1 MTPNPNVEITGTVT
15 RFNLESDAEGAVLVA
30 YTEDENG
37 NVGRSWLRFGPAA
50 AHALKTR
57 AAGLR
62 DFPAEAGTPAPAA
75 RPFPRFTLEPG
86 WVDVD
91 VPGWQLTGDRGS
103 GDYLSDCH
111 ETFRPDDS
119 NADVEDAMK
128 WAEQLIGAPQEWT
141 HVRERGFDRWTA
153 GTRD

>member
-1 MTPNPNVEITGTVT
+1 PPHMKPNLNVEITGTVT

-37 NVGRSWLRFGPAA
+37 NVGRSWLRFRPAA

-62 DFPAEAGTPAPAA
+62 DFPAEEGVPGATA
-75 RPFPRFTLEPG
+75 RPFPRFNLEPG

-91 VPGWQLTGDRGS
+91 VPGWELKGDKES
-103 GDYLSDCH
+103 GEYLSDCH

-119 NADVEDAMK
+119 NADVEAAME
-128 WAEQLIGAPQEWT
+128 WAEQLIGARQEWT
-141 HVRERGFDRWTA
+141 HVRE
-153 GTRD
+153 